1 MLQSPWPFPS
11 TVVDLRQPCLGRC
24 RALRA
29 RSDDHMVIMEA
40 EAWAEQ
46 LDDKDEASRDQSTT
60 SIVAERL
67 ADSPSHASRPDQLES
82 ADGNYIFII
91 IIIIIYLSNW
101 HGNEILQC
109 VNAASANR

>member
-1 MLQSPWPFPS
+1 
-11 TVVDLRQPCLGRC
+11 
-24 RALRA
+24 
-29 RSDDHMVIMEA
+29 MVIMEA

-67 ADSPSHASRPDQLES
+67 ADSPTETSHASRPDQLES

-91 IIIIIYLSNW
+91 IIIIYVSNW
-101 HGNEILQC
+101 HSDEIIQC
-109 VNAASANR
+109 VNAA